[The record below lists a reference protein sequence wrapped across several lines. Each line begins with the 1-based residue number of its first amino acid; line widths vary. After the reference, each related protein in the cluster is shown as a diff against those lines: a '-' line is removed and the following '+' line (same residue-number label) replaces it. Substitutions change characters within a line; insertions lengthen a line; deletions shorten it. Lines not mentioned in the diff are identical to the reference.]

1 MAYSFTFGKVA
12 KKINSTAQPTTSAAY
27 SVVFKRQC
35 SMEHPVIYI
44 NYSGAFPDWNYAHCG
59 ETGKYYWIDD
69 ITWLKANLLQVS
81 MTIDPL
87 ATYKS
92 AIMATSAIIM
102 YGFNADSSGA
112 SYRLQDARQYVSNN
126 PQIKTASEAF
136 GNGIIDQ
143 AGCYILG
150 TSGKEGAVSYA
161 LTLGELKQLLTSI
174 STTWEGLADGL
185 STWDDATSE
194 FMKKYA
200 FGGTAMENIRSCIW
214 VPFAKSKFSGGSTSI
229 VLGMYDTGVSG
240 MVVNADAKH
249 VEDISIAIPWPA
261 EDWKRM
267 NCQLQLYIPF
277 FGKMGIPVNQC
288 NDDASITIRV
298 GYSLCDGGV
307 SVNVETS
314 GGYIVYAGSTNV
326 SAQYAVG
333 ASNIDIGRTIS
344 SISDAVG
351 NVMQFGGTGAKA
363 GGVLGALGA
372 ASGALL
378 GAATSA
384 GNVIQS
390 IAPINNAIGTMS
402 GRSMMVLP
410 NLTAELK
417 LFYYQPIDD
426 PGYQGKFGFPVFR
439 VGTPVAGYCQTENFS
454 VAASGATPAEIQYI
468 NAALDSGC
476 FIE

>member
-1 MAYSFTFGKVA
+1 MAYTFTFGKVS
-12 KKINSTAQPTTSAAY
+12 KKLNSTAQPATSAAFP
-27 SVVFKRQC
+27 VVFKRQC
-35 SMEHPVIYI
+35 SMEHPVVYV
-44 NYSGAFPDWNYAHCG
+44 NYDGAFPDWNYGHCA

-69 ITWLKANLLQVS
+69 LTWLKANLLQVS
-81 MTIDPL
+81 LTIDPL

-92 AIMATSAIIM
+92 AILATSAIIM

-112 SYRLQDARQYVSNN
+112 AYRLQDARQYVSNN

-136 GNGIIDQ
+136 GSGIIDQ
-143 AGCYILG
+143 TGCYVLG
-150 TSGKEGAVSYA
+150 TTGKNGAVSYA
-161 LTLGELKQLLTSI
+161 LTLGELKQLLNSVSTS
-174 STTWEGLADGL
+174 WEGLADGL

-200 FGGTAMENIRSCIW
+200 FGGTAPENIKSCIW
-214 VPFAKSKFSGGSTSI
+214 VPFSKSKFSGGSGNI

-240 MVVNADAKH
+240 TIVNADAKY
-249 VEDISIAIPWPA
+249 VEDLSIAIPWPA
-261 EDWKRM
+261 DDWKRM

-277 FGKMGIPVNQC
+277 FGKLGLPINQC

-298 GYSLCDGGV
+298 AYSLIDGGV
-307 SVNVETS
+307 SVYAQSS
-314 GGYIVYAGSTNV
+314 GGYIIYAGSTNL
-326 SAQYAVG
+326 ACDYAVG
-333 ASNIDIGRTIS
+333 TSNI
-344 SISDAVG
+344 SISRAISAVG
-351 NVMQFGGTGAKA
+351 NTVGSVMQFGGMGGKN

-372 ASGALL
+372 VAGGLM
-378 GAATSA
+378 GVATNA

-390 IAPINNAIGTMS
+390 IAPQNTLVGSMQ

-410 NLTAELK
+410 NLMAELK

-439 VGTPVAGYCQTENFS
+439 VATPAAGYCQTQNFS
-454 VAASGATPAEIQYI
+454 VSAAGATPAEIQYI
-468 NAALDSGC
+468 NQMLDSGC